1 MDRSGRNN
9 KQETYR
15 TGITTKRSNEIQNKV
30 LRCDAFMWESELHTA
45 RANDHGTSRASWL
58 VQEGRGV
65 AWRSGVCVCVCV
77 CTDTNTIDDDD
88 ECKERTTKN
97 TGTRLVCSFSSS
109 MCMYLSER
117 RTEWRVSAQN
127 N

>member
-58 VQEGRGV
+58 VQEGRGRV
-65 AWRSGVCVCVCV
+65 AEWGMCVRMCVYRYKY
-77 CTDTNTIDDDD
+77 N
-88 ECKERTTKN
+88 
-97 TGTRLVCSFSSS
+97 
-109 MCMYLSER
+109 
-117 RTEWRVSAQN
+117 
-127 N
+127 